1 MTKMNILTSLMGF
14 LKHMVWIKAEDLCV
28 SVTMFFQIGPTSL
41 SFFISW
47 WHTLLKSS
55 LLRLCALIM
64 LRNIDCVLQ
73 TEGVPFLI
81 LNGILTST
89 SIFFL
94 KNSFIWNGSIFSCF
108 TCLCLYMFVCRHVS
122 FSVLLKR
129 IKQTASINLNLM
141 CISFSDVFL
150 ACTAVCQVITLS
162 KQAINHPLFSP
173 EVE

>member
-1 MTKMNILTSLMGF
+1 MRVCYYVFPDWPHFSQFFYFLMAHIAQVF
-14 LKHMVWIKAEDLCV
+14 SSQALCIDNV
-28 SVTMFFQIGPTSL
+28 KKYWLCTPDWRSTISHIERHSHLHFYFF
-41 SFFISW
+41 F
-47 WHTLLKSS
+47 
-55 LLRLCALIM
+55 
-64 LRNIDCVLQ
+64 
-73 TEGVPFLI
+73 
-81 LNGILTST
+81 
-89 SIFFL
+89 

-108 TCLCLYMFVCRHVS
+108 PCLCLYMFVCRHVS

>member
-1 MTKMNILTSLMGF
+1 MGF

-89 SIFFL
+89 SIFFFKKQFHMKWIYFFMFHL
-94 KNSFIWNGSIFSCF
+94 SVFIY
-108 TCLCLYMFVCRHVS
+108 LFVCRHVS

>member
-1 MTKMNILTSLMGF
+1 MGITDFQSLAVEIMTKMNILTSLMGF

-89 SIFFL
+89 SIFFFKKQFHMKWIYFFMFPL
-94 KNSFIWNGSIFSCF
+94 SVFIYVCLSACKLQCATKKNKTNG
-108 TCLCLYMFVCRHVS
+108 
-122 FSVLLKR
+122 
-129 IKQTASINLNLM
+129 IN
-141 CISFSDVFL
+141 
-150 ACTAVCQVITLS
+150 Q
-162 KQAINHPLFSP
+162 P
-173 EVE
+173 